1 MVIKKGKNCL
11 KPDFSCKNHQ
21 EYGENRQKDKLLV
34 QPVMIRQDY
43 GFYFL
48 PFVAYGKQGAI
59 PCFKNFIL
67 FQGTA
72 EEIHALQG
80 LPRKNSVPDFQGAQ
94 LFAGLDQ
101 A

>member
-1 MVIKKGKNCL
+1 
-11 KPDFSCKNHQ
+11 
-21 EYGENRQKDKLLV
+21 
-34 QPVMIRQDY
+34 MIRQDY

-80 LPRKNSVPDFQGAQ
+80 LPRKNSVLDFQGAQ
-94 LFAGLDQ
+94 LFAGLQNYPYPLPCPRRAPSPDK
-101 A
+101 